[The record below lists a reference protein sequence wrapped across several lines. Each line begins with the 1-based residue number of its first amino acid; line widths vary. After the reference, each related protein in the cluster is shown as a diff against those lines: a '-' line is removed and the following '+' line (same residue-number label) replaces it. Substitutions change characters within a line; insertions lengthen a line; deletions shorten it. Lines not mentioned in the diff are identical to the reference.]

1 MAVGAQWTINRP
13 RMSRTGPDL
22 IKFLHAAQ
30 SAGGDFMFKLPR
42 ITGCILGCCLLF
54 ATPSLVLAQAAA
66 PAKPAVGTPIPPA
79 QVYGKVLSIMEQ
91 QFVSAAEA
99 MPEDKFNFAPPA
111 SLGEFKGV
119 RTFAQQIKH
128 VAESNYYFF
137 GGSDYTD
144 AQAKE
149 MTDSIEKLTT
159 KADIVKAL
167 KDSFAKA
174 HAFVDTMTP
183 ENAFVTTAHG
193 TRGGMAA
200 FGIAHFMDHYGQMVI
215 YLRMNGIVPPAS
227 RGSM

>member
-1 MAVGAQWTINRP
+1 
-13 RMSRTGPDL
+13 
-22 IKFLHAAQ
+22 
-30 SAGGDFMFKLPR
+30 MFKIPR
-42 ITGCILGCCLLF
+42 IAGCILGCCLLS
-54 ATPSLVLAQAAA
+54 TTSSLVHAQAAA

-79 QVYGKVLSIMEQ
+79 QIYGKVLSIMEQ
-91 QFVSAAEA
+91 QFVSAVEA

-111 SLGEFKGV
+111 SLGEFKNV

-144 AQAKE
+144 AQAKA
-149 MTDSIEKLTT
+149 MSDSIEKLTT

-174 HAFVDTMTP
+174 HAYVDAITP
-183 ENAFVTTAHG
+183 ENAFVQTEHG
-193 TRGGMAA
+193 TRAGMAA
-200 FGIAHFMDHYGQMVI
+200 FGIAHCMDHYGQLVV

-227 RGSM
+227 RGAM

>member
-1 MAVGAQWTINRP
+1 
-13 RMSRTGPDL
+13 
-22 IKFLHAAQ
+22 
-30 SAGGDFMFKLPR
+30 MFKIPR
-42 ITGCILGCCLLF
+42 IAGSILGCCMLF

-66 PAKPAVGTPIPPA
+66 PAKPAVGTPIPPSEI
-79 QVYGKVLSIMEQ
+79 YGKVLSIMEQ

-99 MPEDKFNFAPPA
+99 MPEDKYNYAPAA

-144 AQAKE
+144 AQAKA
-149 MTDSIEKLTT
+149 MSDSIEKLTT

-167 KDSFAKA
+167 KDSLVKA
-174 HAFVDTMTP
+174 HAYVDAITP
-183 ENAFVTTAHG
+183 ENAFVQTAHG
-193 TRGGMAA
+193 TRAGMAS
-200 FGIAHFMDHYGQMVI
+200 FGTAHMMDHYGQIVE

-227 RGSM
+227 RGAM